1 MSDKI
6 LKKDKWSEFVEKM
19 ASSRKVW
26 LVDSEDA
33 VKFVPYAEGEAQP
46 TLAPPFEGAKRHN
59 TTVPPKSVVFP
70 QTETM
75 FSFEL
80 GQQEVTVPEGVQ
92 EMVVL
97 GIRPCDARAMSI
109 VDSLFSWDYDDGY
122 YQDKR
127 NQTLLIGLA
136 CNEPCVNCFCTSVGG
151 GPASTE
157 GLDVL
162 MVDLGDRYLLR
173 EISEKGKEILG
184 SNGDLLSDA
193 TAEDRS
199 AADALTR
206 AAEEKIG
213 RSIEI
218 EGIAEGLPE
227 LWEDQ
232 LWKDISNAC
241 ISCGT
246 CTFLCPTCHCF
257 DIQDEVEMEE
267 GRRCRMWDS
276 CMFAE
281 YTLHTSGHNPRP
293 TTRERTRNR
302 INHKY
307 YYYVSKFGKT
317 ACVGCGRCIEYCPAN
332 IDILDILSKV
342 KEAL

>member
-19 ASSRKVW
+19 ASSKKVW
-26 LVDSEDA
+26 LVDNEDA
-33 VKFVPYAEGEAQP
+33 VKFVPYVEGEAQP
-46 TLAPPFEGAKRHN
+46 SLVPPFEGAKRHN

-70 QTETM
+70 QTETL

-80 GQQEVTVPEGVQ
+80 GQQEVSVPEGAQ
-92 EMVVL
+92 ETVVL

-109 VDSLFSWDYDDGY
+109 VDSLFAWDFDDGY

-127 NQTLLIGLA
+127 DRTLLVGLA

-162 MVDLGDRYLLR
+162 MVDLGDQYLLR
-173 EISEKGKEILG
+173 EVSERGKEVLG
-184 SNGDLLSDA
+184 LNGDLLSDA

-199 AADALTR
+199 AADALAR
-206 AAEEKIG
+206 EAEKKIG
-213 RSIEI
+213 RSIEV
-218 EGIAEGLPE
+218 EGISEGLPE
-227 LWEDQ
+227 LWEDG
-232 LWKDISNAC
+232 LWKDISKAC

-267 GRRCRMWDS
+267 SRRCRMWDS

-317 ACVGCGRCIEYCPAN
+317 ACVGCGRCIEYCPVN